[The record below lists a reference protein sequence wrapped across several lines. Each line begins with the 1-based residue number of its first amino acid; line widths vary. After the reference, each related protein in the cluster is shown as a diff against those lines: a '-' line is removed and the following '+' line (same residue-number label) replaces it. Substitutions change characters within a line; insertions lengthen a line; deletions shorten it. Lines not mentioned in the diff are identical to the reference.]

1 MKELIKLAS
10 KQQRRKYPN
19 VPDYALPKPRYTDK
33 TANGLTKAIID
44 YLRLQGWQAERIN
57 TQGRY
62 IDESKTYVDVLGH
75 ARRIGTGK
83 YIPTSGQKGSAD
95 ISATITGRSVKIEVK
110 MKDKQTENQKEF
122 QRQIEASGGI
132 YLIVRSWRDFAK
144 WYKKF
149 NQDDTAGQL
158 NIVRSFKYR

>member
-1 MKELIKLAS
+1 MKDLNDIAQEA
-10 KQQRRKYPN
+10 QRRKYPN
-19 VPDYALPKPRYTDK
+19 VPDHALPKPRYTDK

-132 YLIVRSWRDFAK
+132 YFIARSWKDFIK
-144 WYKKF
+144 WYEAF
-149 NQDDTAGQL
+149 NQDDTGGQL
-158 NIVRSFKYR
+158 DIVRSFKYR